1 MGFTSMDSINYR
13 WKIFKK
19 EKIQQNLSLLLTSNY
34 VSIIYIMLCII
45 DVSIQR

>member
-19 EKIQQNLSLLLTSNY
+19 EKIQQNLGLLLTSNFFLL
-34 VSIIYIMLCII
+34 SEDERKWALNA
-45 DVSIQR
+45 R